1 IMDEIQT
8 GLGRTGRWFGYQHA
22 DITPDMV
29 VLAKG
34 LAGGV
39 PMGAVAWRTSLGGI
53 ESGTHGTTF
62 GGNPLACATAV
73 ATLQTLEAIE
83 APARANNL
91 GLLFINE
98 LRERNLTGVREIRG
112 LGLMVGLE
120 LRGRVSPVV
129 QALQSRGILALVAG
143 KTVLR
148 FLPPLIITWDELQQT
163 VAVLADVLAEVG
175 A

>member
-1 IMDEIQT
+1 MDEIQT

-39 PMGAVAWRTSLGGI
+39 PMGAVAWRTALGNI
-53 ESGTHGTTF
+53 ENSTHGSTF
-62 GGNPLACATAV
+62 GGNPLACASAV
-73 ATLQTLEAIE
+73 ATIQTLQAID
-83 APARANNL
+83 APIRANNL
-91 GLLFINE
+91 GLIFANM

-112 LGLMVGLE
+112 AGLMIGLE

-129 QALQSRGILALVAG
+129 QALQARGILALVAG

-148 FLPPLIITWDELQQT
+148 FLPPLIITGAELEQT
-163 VAVLADVLAEVG
+163 ASILADVLNEVS